1 MSASIDAYRKKRVA
15 IVASNPATSK
25 QTGWPI
31 GFWWAEVTHPFWELA
46 QQGYEV
52 EIFSPDGGKLE
63 GDKWSDPRDDSKYS
77 AEDLISL
84 GFVSSPDHRKL
95 IDDSKLLRDLKFED
109 FDAVLFVGG
118 QGPMYTFWG
127 DSRVHEL
134 AAKFYEAGRI
144 TAVICH
150 ATCIYVDRFCQ
161 FRRAVRRRIRG
172 PENSAVLDRRGGPR
186 ASEHELHR
194 EQPL

>member
-63 GDKWSDPRDDSKYS
+63 GDKWSDPRDS
-77 AEDLISL
+77 ASTQ
-84 GFVSSPDHRKL
+84 RK
-95 IDDSKLLRDLKFED
+95 
-109 FDAVLFVGG
+109 
-118 QGPMYTFWG
+118 T
-127 DSRVHEL
+127 
-134 AAKFYEAGRI
+134 
-144 TAVICH
+144 
-150 ATCIYVDRFCQ
+150 
-161 FRRAVRRRIRG
+161 
-172 PENSAVLDRRGGPR
+172 
-186 ASEHELHR
+186 
-194 EQPL
+194 